1 MAHFTMG
8 EAQTN
13 LAPPEEYLR
22 KKTRDAQF
30 YRRVKSARAHREKV
44 VSEDRKPTVPKVTDH
59 VATPMRS
66 RRNFVQKN
74 ALDAMIS
81 EPTNQEETHFV
92 DAPGGNK
99 QPLKPSGMV
108 PNYAEKKEFGK
119 IPTYIKKLKKSRIE
133 EQKQWED
140 AQQEILRKREMMKL
154 QANERDALLQV
165 SFFVKL
171 TESKFDVIFFRDCAQ
186 IGLNCIM
193 STKDCPC

>member
-165 SFFVKL
+165 SLFFL
-171 TESKFDVIFFRDCAQ
+171 REI
-186 IGLNCIM
+186 N
-193 STKDCPC
+193 